1 MFSAWTGFGVFTAYA
16 AVAIIAGAVL
26 FRKRDA

>member
-1 MFSAWTGFGVFTAYA
+1 MLSAWAGFGVFTAYA
-16 AVAIIAGAVL
+16 AAVIIAGAIL

>member
-1 MFSAWTGFGVFTAYA
+1 MFSAWTGFGVFCAYA
-16 AVAIIAGAVL
+16 AVAIMGGLIL